1 MNTPSPHFS
10 NNKVVVHS
18 PSEANVS
25 DTIDGISFHL
35 ESNNNSVL
43 NHHIDIVAI
52 LEDLKMDRYI
62 DLFRREEIDLLA
74 FCLLER
80 EDLLEIK
87 IPEEDIEPLM
97 QAIVVH
103 SDLLNISPETMLGPL
118 NITWGSFIR
127 IVISLWFRYT
137 LPALHCIEHSYE
149 HILSAKVHN
158 TFIIF
163 YILIDLQRERK
174 KFIYK
179 KSKSLV
185 LLICQHG
192 CHIIG

>member
-1 MNTPSPHFS
+1 MSDLFIGQNECQYCAGRVDHIDPENFISNCRKPKSSLPNHCVAKQLQMNTPSPHFS

-80 EDLLEIK
+80 EDLLEIN

-118 NITWGSFIR
+118 NIT
-127 IVISLWFRYT
+127 
-137 LPALHCIEHSYE
+137 
-149 HILSAKVHN
+149 
-158 TFIIF
+158 
-163 YILIDLQRERK
+163 
-174 KFIYK
+174 
-179 KSKSLV
+179 
-185 LLICQHG
+185 
-192 CHIIG
+192 